1 MRFVQIILK
10 CLAALILAV
19 GLYCLVGNDFAHF
32 LFSTVYSGLPYPLP
46 ESIATAFGILL
57 ALVVGFYF
65 LCRKLMRFGK
75 RR

>member
-1 MRFVQIILK
+1 MRFVQTILK
-10 CLAALILAV
+10 CSAALILAV
-19 GLYCLVGNDFAHF
+19 GLYCLVGNDLAHF
-32 LFSTVYSGLPYPLP
+32 LFSTVYSGLAYPLP

-75 RR
+75 KR